1 MEYSTS
7 KEGIELLTAVQNQ
20 KVIIYG
26 AHLIAV
32 ELYRFLYSHLEDWE
46 FLGFAVTSLADN
58 PNTIETYSVQEFKEY
73 QAEKNI
79 LILIAMPQKYHHTV
93 SDFVKSRGFQKVL
106 CISQSDMED
115 LKSVY
120 LLKKNPLFSAK
131 GYFLSE
137 DEYDKSWLNI
147 KKKENTELYFKF
159 PTLYYR
165 NLDDMIQKLE
175 CRNLPELY
183 KQCFGIYRRLDS
195 LCAKRGQTSKPMPEL
210 LNIYMVFSQWDNGK
224 RNVKKLPGWVVPIQA
239 GSSLTEEKSDA
250 ILDETGESISDKNRS
265 LAELTAAYWIWKND
279 THSVYKGLCHYRRHF
294 VISEEEIQALEQN
307 EVEVILPIPRYA
319 PGGVGKM
326 FLAETPVKKVVY
338 ENMIRA
344 VKELYPNEENM
355 LKEYL
360 NQDFYVPNNMVI
372 AKNEIYNRYC
382 EWLFPVLFRMLELD
396 REINYGHE
404 TDRHAA
410 YAAELLTSFYFSKQ
424 KEKLKLYVTDFFWG
438 G

>member
-1 MEYSTS
+1 MEYGTS

-32 ELYRFLYSHLEDWE
+32 ELYRFLSSHLKKWE

-58 PNTIETYSVQEFKEY
+58 PNTIETYSVQEFQEY
-73 QAEKNI
+73 QAGKDTF
-79 LILIAMPQKYHHTV
+79 ILIAMPQKYHLTV
-93 SDFVKSRGFQKVL
+93 SDFVKSRGFQKVI
-106 CISQSDMED
+106 CISQSDMEAF
-115 LKSVY
+115 KSFY

-137 DEYDKSWLNI
+137 DESDKSWLNI
-147 KKKENTELYFKF
+147 QKKEKAELYFKF

-165 NLDDMIQKLE
+165 NLDDVIQKLE
-175 CRNLPELY
+175 RQNLPELY
-183 KQCFGIYRRLDS
+183 EQCFGIYRRLDS
-195 LCAKRGQTSKPMPEL
+195 LYAKNGQAPQTRPEL

-224 RNVKKLPGWVVPIQA
+224 RNTKKLPEWVVPIQA
-239 GSSLTEEKSDA
+239 GSCLTEEKSNA

-279 THSVYKGLCHYRRHF
+279 AHSVYKGLCHYRRHF
-294 VISEEEIQALEQN
+294 VITEEEIQVLEQN

-338 ENMIRA
+338 ENMIQA
-344 VKELYPNEENM
+344 VNELYPNEENA
-355 LKEYL
+355 LDEYL
-360 NQDFYVPNNMVI
+360 NQEFYVPNNMVI
-372 AKNEIYNRYC
+372 AKNEIYNQYC
-382 EWLFPVLFRMLELD
+382 EWLFPILFRMLELD
-396 REINYGHE
+396 QEMNYGHE

-410 YAAELLTSFYFSKQ
+410 YAAELLTSFYFSKM
-424 KEKLKLYVTDFFWG
+424 KLNQYVTNYKYE
-438 G
+438 